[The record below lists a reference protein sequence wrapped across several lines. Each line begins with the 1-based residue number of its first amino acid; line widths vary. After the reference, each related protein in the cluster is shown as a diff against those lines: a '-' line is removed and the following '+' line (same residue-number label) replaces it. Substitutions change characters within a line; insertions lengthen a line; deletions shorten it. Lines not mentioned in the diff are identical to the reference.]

1 MAHEKT
7 MTLLL
12 SAMAGANIIY
22 GLGMLEA
29 GVTFDIPTLLMDD
42 EIARMVQWL
51 LGGIEVNDETL
62 NLEAIKEVAP
72 FDTYLMHKSTMAGLY
87 GLSQPKLIDRF
98 DYDRWLAN
106 GSKTMYER
114 SQEEAQNI
122 LNNYQQPRPL
132 SEDQQSQLR
141 SIVEEAENEIGVS
154 DFWRGNED
162 KKLMGLKS

>member
-1 MAHEKT
+1 

-72 FDTYLMHKSTMAGLY
+72 FDTYLTHQSTMAGLY

-114 SQEEAQNI
+114 CQEEAQNI
-122 LNNYQQPRPL
+122 LKNYQQPRPL
-132 SEDQQSQLR
+132 SEDQKSQLR

-154 DFWRGNED
+154 DFWKGNED
-162 KKLMGLKS
+162 KKLMGLES